1 MLGSKKVKATIDE
14 KIVQPVQNAVM
25 IAWAALVVAC
35 IALFAVLGSA

>member
-25 IAWAALVVAC
+25 IAWTALVVAC